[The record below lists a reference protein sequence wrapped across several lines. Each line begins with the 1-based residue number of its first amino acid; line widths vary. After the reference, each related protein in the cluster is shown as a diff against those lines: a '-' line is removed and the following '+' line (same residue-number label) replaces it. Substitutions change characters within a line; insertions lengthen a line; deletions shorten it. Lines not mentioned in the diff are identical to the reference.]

1 MFPREILLSAARCS
15 PWQPVQII
23 MILFSDCMSNSE
35 SCVTYHLPKSIP
47 YTVCNIIIL
56 LFITILKFILSYFN
70 KKYNRLSPKTQ

>member
-1 MFPREILLSAARCS
+1 MIHEIIEYLKENTISLIS
-15 PWQPVQII
+15 QII

-47 YTVCNIIIL
+47 YTVCNILIL

-70 KKYNRLSPKTQ
+70 KKYNRLSPKTE

>member
-1 MFPREILLSAARCS
+1 MIYEIIEYLKENTISLIS
-15 PWQPVQII
+15 QII

-47 YTVCNIIIL
+47 YTVCNILIL

-70 KKYNRLSPKTQ
+70 KKYNRLSPKTE

>member
-1 MFPREILLSAARCS
+1 MIHEIIEYLKENTISLIS
-15 PWQPVQII
+15 QII

-35 SCVTYHLPKSIP
+35 SCVIYHLPKSIP
-47 YTVCNIIIL
+47 YTVCNILIL